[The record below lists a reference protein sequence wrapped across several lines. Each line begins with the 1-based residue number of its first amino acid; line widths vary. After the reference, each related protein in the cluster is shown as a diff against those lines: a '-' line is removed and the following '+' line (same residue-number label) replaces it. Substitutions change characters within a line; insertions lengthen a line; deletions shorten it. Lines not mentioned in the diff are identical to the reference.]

1 MIFKGLGVALVT
13 PFINNEVNYEMLK
26 DLIEMQIAANVD
38 SIIILGTTGENVTL
52 SLDEKHKVIDFSI
65 DCINGRVPVIIGT
78 GGPNTLEV
86 IEISNYAKTKGA
98 NGLLIVTPYYNKPTQ
113 AGLYQH
119 YLEITKNVDLPIIL
133 YNVPSRTGV
142 NLNSE
147 TVIELAK
154 IENIVGIKEASGDL
168 LQIIKIIND
177 TDKNFY
183 VYSGNDDQT
192 LDILKLGG
200 MGVISVTA
208 NLVPRMF
215 KTIIDL
221 YFSNELEK
229 AEKEFSL
236 LRNLNQILF
245 IEPNPVPIKAALN
258 LIGID
263 VGGVRLPLV
272 ELSNKNKN
280 VLKLCLDELGLEMK
294 T

>member
-65 DCINGRVPVIIGT
+65 DCIKGRVPVIIGT

-119 YLEITKNVDLPIIL
+119 YLEISKNVVLPIIL

-142 NLNSE
+142 NLNIE

-229 AEKEFSL
+229 AEKELSL

-263 VGGVRLPLV
+263 AGGVRLPLV